1 MLAQLA
7 KYVAVY
13 LISMIKFI
21 GGPLSG
27 VASGLTWVETFIFTV
42 LGMMTTVAVLTL
54 IGNNARKRLFSKIN
68 RNKKKKLFTPKNRR
82 LVRMWRRYGL
92 KGVAFLTPVFFS
104 PIVGTVMAISF
115 GEPAKR
121 IFFYMLGSA
130 LFWGVIFSLFINELN
145 TLIFQRI

>member
-1 MLAQLA
+1 MFSQIG
-7 KYVAVY
+7 KYLAVY

-27 VASGLTWVETFIFTV
+27 VAAGLTWVETFIFTV
-42 LGMMTTVAVLTL
+42 LGMMTTVLLLSL
-54 IGNNARKRLFSKIN
+54 IGKNARKTLFSKF
-68 RNKKKKLFTPKNRR
+68 RKKKKLFSPKNRR
-82 LVRMWRRYGL
+82 LVRIWRKYGL

-104 PIVGTVMAISF
+104 PIVGTIMAISF

-121 IFFYMLGSA
+121 IIFYMLGSA

-145 TLIFQRI
+145 SLIFQRG